1 MQIILA
7 VRWGFSR
14 FSLVDKKLTSYWLKH
29 LKNHKK
35 YYNITQDKRKDVESV
50 EPTLSEPIPGHHLTG
65 GAVATESFLSHFAE
79 SSKQLYIATESTK
92 LRRIPMAQSSTNH
105 NTLRSMPLSFS
116 SNGKIDFIKII
127 ETNKKIYIFFTEVG
141 FHEFLLADFCPMTGL

>member
-1 MQIILA
+1 M
-7 VRWGFSR
+7 
-14 FSLVDKKLTSYWLKH
+14 FSLADKKLTSYWSNYFQ
-29 LKNHKK
+29 NHQK
-35 YYNITQDKRKDVESV
+35 YYNVTQDKRKDVEAV

-79 SSKQLYIATESTK
+79 STKQLYIATESTK

-127 ETNKKIYIFFTEVG
+127 ETDKKLYIFFTEVG
-141 FHEFLLADFCPMTGL
+141 FRIQAHLLDNHL